1 MTTWSAPTAHAP
13 VSATVELPGSKSI
26 TNRALVLAALA
37 DAPST
42 ITGALRSRDTD
53 LMIDGLAAMGTGIA
67 AAPDDPSR
75 LTVTPRPLHGAAV
88 QCGLAG
94 TVMRFLP
101 PVAAV
106 ANGTVEVDGDPQART
121 RPLHT
126 ILDALRELGADITGT
141 ALPFTVAGAGS
152 LHGGDVV
159 IDASASS
166 QFVSGLLLSGARF
179 DNGVRVIH
187 RGAPMPSMP
196 HVEMTVAMLRD
207 HGVTVETGTPDQW
220 RVAPGPIAAHDW
232 VIEPDLSNATPF
244 LAAAAVTGGKVRIPR
259 WPAATTQPGAQFVDI
274 LAAMGASAVLGA
286 DGVLTVTGLGALR
299 GIDVDLRAIG
309 ELTPTIAA
317 LCALATGHSRLTGIG
332 HLRGHETDRL
342 TALAT
347 EINRL
352 GGDVAEI
359 DGDNVSGG
367 LLIRPRPLHGGTWES
382 YADHRM
388 ATAGA
393 LIGLRVPGVE
403 VLDIGT
409 TAKTLPAFPQMWADM
424 LGAGV
429 TAE

>member
-106 ANGTVEVDGDPQART
+106 ANGTVEFDGDPQART

-159 IDASASS
+159 IDGFSHGRSPPLREVELPAGRHHVQVRHGNAPP
-166 QFVSGLLLSGARF
+166 F
-179 DNGVRVIH
+179 DVRVNLEPGE
-187 RGAPMPSMP
+187 R
-196 HVEMTVAMLRD
+196 MTVTHTFTAER
-207 HGVTVETGTPDQW
+207 TPPKPGGFW
-220 RVAPGPIAAHDW
+220 R
-232 VIEPDLSNATPF
+232 
-244 LAAAAVTGGKVRIPR
+244 
-259 WPAATTQPGAQFVDI
+259 
-274 LAAMGASAVLGA
+274 
-286 DGVLTVTGLGALR
+286 
-299 GIDVDLRAIG
+299 DLR
-309 ELTPTIAA
+309 
-317 LCALATGHSRLTGIG
+317 RQ
-332 HLRGHETDRL
+332 
-342 TALAT
+342 
-347 EINRL
+347 L
-352 GGDVAEI
+352 G
-359 DGDNVSGG
+359 
-367 LLIRPRPLHGGTWES
+367 
-382 YADHRM
+382 
-388 ATAGA
+388 
-393 LIGLRVPGVE
+393 
-403 VLDIGT
+403 
-409 TAKTLPAFPQMWADM
+409 F
-424 LGAGV
+424 
-429 TAE
+429 